1 MTWARQEI
9 GKTPRFLGIN
19 MGHRAIGSNA
29 WHFMRRMGV
38 NSARMFLYNTIL
50 CAPQPGSLPFPRSL
64 RRPPHAPIRAGI
76 RVLLP

>member
-1 MTWARQEI
+1 MTWAWQEI

-19 MGHRAIGSNA
+19 MGHRALGSNA

-50 CAPQPGSLPFPRSL
+50 CAPQPCTTSVHATPAARS
-64 RRPPHAPIRAGI
+64 RAGTS
-76 RVLLP
+76 VLLL